1 MSTTCAAVVL
11 LGILITDPASGFA
24 STRSSDSQSA
34 TTQVARAVV
43 AMYATRGVVKSV
55 DATSLVITRS
65 AMKRNDMVFV
75 LNPATQREGGCR
87 DWLHGGSAVSH
98 REETAGGHGHQ
109 GSRTPLMRGRGQ
121 ASSRN

>member
-75 LNPATQREGGCR
+75 LNPATQREG
-87 DWLHGGSAVSH
+87 DVAIGSMVEVRYRTEKKQQVATAIRVREH
-98 REETAGGHGHQ
+98 R
-109 GSRTPLMRGRGQ
+109 S
-121 ASSRN
+121 